1 MKLLLPLLLVLLT
14 AYTQAFQPKSSGLA
28 SAAASRRAPVVSAAK
43 QVEVKLSRPMGIV
56 FEENS
61 PDVGGIF
68 AFELQ
73 PLHLRKFGAAV
84 EEGDQLIAVNGA
96 NAKGLSFEDAMDMII
111 AAEEDALGRVSL
123 TFLRDD

>member
-1 MKLLLPLLLVLLT
+1 MQWISKDK
-14 AYTQAFQPKSSGLA
+14 YTDHEHLQINQSINQSIT
-28 SAAASRRAPVVSAAK
+28 
-43 QVEVKLSRPMGIV
+43 GIV

>member
-1 MKLLLPLLLVLLT
+1 M
-14 AYTQAFQPKSSGLA
+14 
-28 SAAASRRAPVVSAAK
+28 VSAAK
-43 QVEVKLSRPMGIV
+43 QVEVKLTRPMGIV

-96 NAKGLSFEDAMDMII
+96 NAKGLSFEDAMDMRI